1 MERAAATAKPV
12 AVESPAVRVRLLQ
25 PSDSISEL
33 TGLLH
38 RAYRK
43 QVDMGLRP
51 LAGRQDD
58 ETTARRCTSGEAY
71 VAAVDREPRFPGNP
85 DRLVGVILFH
95 EVEDAQGPPWFR
107 RKEVDWFSQFG
118 VDPDMQGHGIGRL
131 LLERVERRALEC
143 GSTELACSMAE
154 PDADLLNFYL
164 RRGFRFIEHW
174 QWPYTNYRSVILSK
188 TLSR

>member
-71 VAAVDREPRFPGNP
+71 VAAVDREPRVPGNP